1 MKRLFIILL
10 VLCPYLSYGNLQAQ
24 IYSTSSATHHS
35 YSTGGT
41 VVAPS
46 PVEFRST
53 SVYNSTLRPTNQQKC
68 YSTAPMNVANGAVKT
83 IASSIQGG
91 VLSDGDSYASGPQR
105 IRGRQN
111 TMAPPTETPIG
122 DGWDVALLLTLLC
135 AGYALYCYKKNKK
148 KMA

>member
-1 MKRLFIILL
+1 M
-10 VLCPYLSYGNLQAQ
+10 SYGHLQAQ
-24 IYSTSSATHHS
+24 MYSTSSRMHHS

-41 VVAPS
+41 VEAPS
-46 PVEFRST
+46 HVEFRST
-53 SVYNSTLRPTNQQKC
+53 SVYNSNIRKTQQKC

-122 DGWDVALLLTLLC
+122 DGWDVALLLVLLC
-135 AGYALYCYKKNKK
+135 VGYAVYCYKKNKK

>member
-1 MKRLFIILL
+1 
-10 VLCPYLSYGNLQAQ
+10 
-24 IYSTSSATHHS
+24 
-35 YSTGGT
+35 
-41 VVAPS
+41 
-46 PVEFRST
+46 
-53 SVYNSTLRPTNQQKC
+53 
-68 YSTAPMNVANGAVKT
+68 MNVANGAVKT

-122 DGWDVALLLTLLC
+122 DGWDVALLLVLLC
-135 AGYALYCYKKNKK
+135 AGYAVYCYKKNKK

>member
-1 MKRLFIILL
+1 MKRLFIILI
-10 VLCPYLSYGNLQAQ
+10 VLCPYMSYGHLQAQ
-24 IYSTSSATHHS
+24 MYSTSSRMHHS

-41 VVAPS
+41 VETPS
-46 PVEFRST
+46 HVEFRST
-53 SVYNSTLRPTNQQKC
+53 SVYNSNIRKTQQKC

-91 VLSDGDSYASGPQR
+91 VLSDGDSYASGHQR

-111 TMAPPTETPIG
+111 TMPPPTETPIG
-122 DGWDVALLLTLLC
+122 DGWDVALLLVLLC
-135 AGYALYCYKKNKK
+135 AGYAVYCYKKNKK

>member
-1 MKRLFIILL
+1 MKRLFIILI
-10 VLCPYLSYGNLQAQ
+10 VLCPYMSYGHLQAQ
-24 IYSTSSATHHS
+24 MYSTSSRMHHS

-41 VVAPS
+41 FEAPS
-46 PVEFRST
+46 HVEFRST
-53 SVYNSTLRPTNQQKC
+53 SVYNSNIRNTQQKC

-122 DGWDVALLLTLLC
+122 DGWDVALLLVLLC
-135 AGYALYCYKKNKK
+135 AGYAVYCYKKNKK